1 VEEERVPDITD
12 IPESVLANMTEW
24 NVQLLQR
31 HWERKR
37 RERQELFG
45 SA

>member
-24 NVQLLQR
+24 NVELLKR
-31 HWERKR
+31 RWERKQ
-37 RERQELFG
+37 RERLELFG